1 MKIAEMRELNQAE
14 IEAQVSQI
22 REELFRLRFRGATQ
36 ELENS
41 ALLRQLRRDLAR
53 LKTVQRQRELEQ
65 GER

>member
-1 MKIAEMRELNQAE
+1 MKVAEIRELNEAE
-14 IEAQVSQI
+14 IQERVGQI

-53 LKTVQRQRELEQ
+53 LKTVLRQRELGQ

>member
-1 MKIAEMRELNQAE
+1 VKAAEIRELNQAE
-14 IEAQVSQI
+14 IEERVGQI
-22 REELFRLRFRGATQ
+22 REELFRLRFRSATQ

-53 LKTVQRQRELEQ
+53 LKTVLRQRELGQ

>member
-1 MKIAEMRELNQAE
+1 VKIAEMRELNQAE
-14 IEAQVSQI
+14 IEEQIGQI

>member
-1 MKIAEMRELNQAE
+1 MKAAEIRELNQAE
-14 IEAQVSQI
+14 IEERVGQI
-22 REELFRLRFRGATQ
+22 REELFRLRFRSATQ

-53 LKTVQRQRELEQ
+53 LKTVLRQRELGQ